1 MNVFRPSSVRPILS
15 CLHPFRY
22 LGVCLGIGQKK
33 GSDEIVGTLMFS
45 VVETRGI
52 EPLTSK
58 MRI

>member
-1 MNVFRPSSVRPILS
+1 MLKKQVGTI
-15 CLHPFRY
+15 
-22 LGVCLGIGQKK
+22 QKK
-33 GSDEIVGTLMFS
+33 GSEAKCLEALMLH